1 MRAGV
6 ERRRP
11 RCDHDLVLLLV
22 HPHPRSGRLPWAP
35 MPALGTAIALGVI
48 AATRGEGAAGLL
60 AALGSFTAACR
71 ALDRALPYRDG
82 LRDHRQ

>member
-1 MRAGV
+1 M
-6 ERRRP
+6 
-11 RCDHDLVLLLV
+11 LLLV
-22 HPHPRSGRLPWAP
+22 HRRSSRLPWAP
-35 MPALGTAIALGVI
+35 MPALGTAVALGVI
-48 AATRGEGAAGLL
+48 AATRGGAGGLV